1 MSRAKRGPF
10 LICFLST
17 LSFTP
22 TTSNSSGAGA
32 GSGRITHADLVEH
45 LSNISNP
52 ESRGGTF
59 NRSSSFIAQ
68 PMVRLIELNLAV
80 GLS

>member
-1 MSRAKRGPF
+1 MGTN
-10 LICFLST
+10 LILRVST
-17 LSFTP
+17 FSFTP

-68 PMVRLIELNLAV
+68 TMVRCRSN
-80 GLS
+80 